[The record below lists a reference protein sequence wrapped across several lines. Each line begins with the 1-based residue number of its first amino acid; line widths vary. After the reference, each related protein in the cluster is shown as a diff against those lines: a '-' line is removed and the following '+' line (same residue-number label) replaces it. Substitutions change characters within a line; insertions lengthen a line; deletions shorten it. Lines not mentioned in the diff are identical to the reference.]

1 MKKPTDGQR
10 IKRIIAPVFTF
21 LEQNGFLR
29 LERGRVARAFEH
41 FAHVIE
47 ISRSGQTRFIEVR
60 FGIAVFNTNCQHLHQ
75 IFDDKGALHSA
86 FNASGKTFTAIGR
99 GSAPMCDSATLI
111 HYLKTTALP
120 ILERFKNAESL
131 LIGDVASDA
140 FERHLSQS
148 IKGTGNVAYI
158 KKNSLYWHGNMNLW
172 NKDRSSAGLGAG
184 HY

>member
-1 MKKPTDGQR
+1 VKNLSDGQK

-21 LEQNGFLR
+21 LEQNGFHR

-47 ISRSGQTRFIEVR
+47 ISRSGQTRFIEMR

-86 FNASGKTFTAIGR
+86 FNASGKTFTAVGR
-99 GSAPMCDSATLI
+99 GSALLCDSATLI

-120 ILERFKNAESL
+120 ILDRFKDAESL
-131 LIGDVASDA
+131 FTGDVDSDA
-140 FERHLSQS
+140 FERQLSQS
-148 IKGTGNVAYI
+148 IKGAGNVAYI
-158 KKNSLYWHGNMNLW
+158 KKNSLYWHGNMDLW
-172 NKDRSSAGLGAG
+172 NKDRSGAGLGAG